1 MAAKSKALQ
10 SWRQLWHRGVR
21 VQEVSPP
28 HRKGYVIAVSGAG
41 PRARITVALD
51 GFPPAIFYPSQL
63 TFA

>member
-1 MAAKSKALQ
+1 MGTSLKP
-10 SWRQLWHRGVR
+10 WRQIWHRGVR
-21 VQEVSPP
+21 VKEVSFPF
-28 HRKGYVIAVSGAG
+28 RKGTVIAVSGAG